1 MLSFLMGGLLQ
12 PIFGFIFP
20 FSWYIVRLPLT
31 NFTIVIDDRNWE
43 RRRKRMPCSTI
54 ASYLEKAQSPARI
67 DGEQS
72 EQKTP
77 KSVPG
82 FKLDPLGQNAI
93 APLLAPPP
101 PHLYNVKLKIII
113 FLDLRCLPSIPIGS
127 DRLMVLRSS
136 GSPMTDWVTSHRY
149 L

>member
-1 MLSFLMGGLLQ
+1 MGGLLQ
-12 PIFGFIFP
+12 PIFGLICP

-82 FKLDPLGQNAI
+82 FKLDPLGQNAN
-93 APLLAPPP
+93 APLLATTA
-101 PHLYNVKLKIII
+101 LV
-113 FLDLRCLPSIPIGS
+113 
-127 DRLMVLRSS
+127 
-136 GSPMTDWVTSHRY
+136 
-149 L
+149 